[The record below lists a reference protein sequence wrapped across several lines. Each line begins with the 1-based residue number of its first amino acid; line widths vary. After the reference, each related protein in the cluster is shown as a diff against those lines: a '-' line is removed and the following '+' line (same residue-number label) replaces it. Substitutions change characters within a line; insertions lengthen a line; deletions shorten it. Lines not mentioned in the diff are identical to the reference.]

1 MTCGLGR
8 SGMFAPFVDSLDTA
22 SLRLAVVSL
31 AKFIF
36 YTIRDVNVCD
46 VDHKAR
52 TLWSVDLMST
62 RTGHSSQEP
71 TEDRTVT
78 KHSEVAVRFGDK
90 LRRLRKSRE
99 VSQEEL
105 AARAGLHRTYVS
117 SVERG
122 ERNVSL
128 ETIDKLARAL
138 GLPMGE
144 LMP

>member
-1 MTCGLGR
+1 M
-8 SGMFAPFVDSLDTA
+8 
-22 SLRLAVVSL
+22 
-31 AKFIF
+31 
-36 YTIRDVNVCD
+36 
-46 VDHKAR
+46 
-52 TLWSVDLMST
+52 
-62 RTGHSSQEP
+62 
-71 TEDRTVT
+71 T